1 MYTQYLPTFPV
12 EMLVTMFH
20 NALHLLCI
28 VFIMSCPPGN
38 ELETHLGRGRMFVP
52 TKVITIHMFIL
63 FCSSSSL
70 ALTAWYMF
78 SGGSFNPSVGTTGH
92 PVRPTENGRRSSLR
106 SHNTSVLVDQWM
118 VVSIEAFSRKNMYI
132 LLPRDPWDWYIYL
145 HLVGGWTNPFEKYA
159 RRIGSWKLTC
169 NLTMEV
175 WKMMLLFKQDIFRF
189 HVGLRG
195 CISRSHNIHGTG
207 IFPVRIHIW
216 YKNQPFITFGVWK
229 LRD

>member
-1 MYTQYLPTFPV
+1 MYTQYLPTFPL
-12 EMLVTMFH
+12 EMLVNIFH

-106 SHNTSVLVDQWM
+106 SHNTSVLVD
-118 VVSIEAFSRKNMYI
+118 
-132 LLPRDPWDWYIYL
+132 
-145 HLVGGWTNPFEKYA
+145 GGFY
-159 RRIGSWKLTC
+159 R
-169 NLTMEV
+169 
-175 WKMMLLFKQDIFRF
+175 
-189 HVGLRG
+189 
-195 CISRSHNIHGTG
+195 G
-207 IFPVRIHIW
+207 IFQKKYVYPTPTGSMGLVYLSTSSRW
-216 YKNQPFITFGVWK
+216 LNQPIWK
-229 LRD
+229 ICSSNWIMKTNM